1 MKTSTI
7 DHILCII
14 IWFVLSIS
22 CIYLYDKSKKRLDT
36 INELNKEI
44 EYYKEAANPSG
55 EVIDSL
61 KYNIEYR
68 DTTIYNIKK
77 KYIEDVEIIKSMPD
91 SAAVELFNSL
101 VWSDK

>member
-44 EYYKEAANPSG
+44 EYYKEAAKPSG
-55 EVIDSL
+55 EVIDSI
-61 KYNIEYR
+61 KYNIQYR
-68 DTTIYNIKK
+68 DTTILNIKK
-77 KYIEDVEIIKSMPD
+77 KYVEDVEIIKNMPD
-91 SAAVELFNSL
+91 SSAVNLFHEL
-101 VWSDK
+101 VWAN

>member
-44 EYYKEAANPSG
+44 EYYKNAANPSG

-61 KYNIEYR
+61 KYNISYR
-68 DTTIYNIKK
+68 DTTIYNITKEYKK
-77 KYIEDVEIIKSMPD
+77 DVEIIKNMPD
-91 SAAVELFNSL
+91 SSVVNLFYEL
-101 VWSDK
+101 VWAK